1 MRNTIKS
8 KLLVTAIAA
17 IGFVQTVVAGDVAGP
32 GPGLGDPIVSV
43 PEPGMLSLIGVGVLI
58 MLAAKYKNRN
68 K

>member
-32 GPGLGDPIVSV
+32 GDPIVSV